1 MVRLAGADGEHDN
14 PILSWEDL
22 IAWYRFQISD
32 RGTAFFDQDGIN
44 LPDPSDTIEEA
55 AATAWMLI
63 CELSHE
69 VSDWS
74 AWRVNVVDEND
85 STVLALP
92 IRHFI
97 NAVEVRHIAHDSAET
112 IR

>member
-1 MVRLAGADGEHDN
+1 LYVPPGGHDD
-14 PILSWEDL
+14 PILSWKDL
-22 IAWYRFQISD
+22 IAQYRFHISD
-32 RGTAFFDQDGIN
+32 RGTAFFDQDCIN

-55 AATAWMLI
+55 AETAWMLI

-85 STVLALP
+85 STVLALS

-97 NAVEVRHIAHDSAET
+97 NAAEVRHMARDSAET
-112 IR
+112 TR